1 MRLFILQA
9 ALLTATACS
18 SDTDTKA
25 VSEPDSPSPTD
36 DTGTSPDGDDTGEL
50 PDGIDPVD
58 IGPDSGPCGDAGWG
72 AVSAPED
79 TLHVSGD
86 EPLHQ
91 LDPSLDADGSMTHP
105 FRSLADLEEHL
116 SASTELAGVAV
127 ALWPG
132 EHTLQPTS
140 AQVLANAGLPV
151 QSCGPE
157 TTRLKPA
164 EAGEGPVLTLSD
176 GANLTLDGFSLSG
189 RPGHPA
195 ILVEDAST
203 LTLSNA
209 SVSNDLS
216 AAAIL
221 GRSGATLNLYNIQV
235 VGGATGIWTNG
246 GASTLTVD
254 TSTISGAG
262 MAGIW
267 TNGGASTLTDVVV
280 QDIDGVPG
288 ISGARGGW
296 GVVLKDGIVALDKVH
311 IKNVQQ
317 GGLVLNNTAGAITDL
332 RVEDVSTNADGELG
346 RGIHAWGSYDPSIGL
361 MFTNVEV
368 ANVHDVGI
376 LARNTHPLKLEN
388 ITITNVEPATYLIA
402 ADEGDSDSLD
412 SSSYDPG
419 VVTTGD
425 GLIVVQRGWAGEA
438 DPTLNCVELKGTN
451 AFRGIS
457 RAGIITDASLLTL
470 EVPEVLEGSPY
481 GTSALS
487 LFAQHAGV
495 IEWLGDAPD
504 DWPTDETPYP
514 MPSITPFDFHEDDMA
529 EDMGGEPED
538 TTAGE

>member
-1 MRLFILQA
+1 M
-9 ALLTATACS
+9 
-18 SDTDTKA
+18 
-25 VSEPDSPSPTD
+25 
-36 DTGTSPDGDDTGEL
+36 
-50 PDGIDPVD
+50 
-58 IGPDSGPCGDAGWG
+58 
-72 AVSAPED
+72 
-79 TLHVSGD
+79 
-86 EPLHQ
+86 
-91 LDPSLDADGSMTHP
+91 
-105 FRSLADLEEHL
+105 
-116 SASTELAGVAV
+116 
-127 ALWPG
+127 
-132 EHTLQPTS
+132 
-140 AQVLANAGLPV
+140 
-151 QSCGPE
+151 
-157 TTRLKPA
+157 
-164 EAGEGPVLTLSD
+164 
-176 GANLTLDGFSLSG
+176 
-189 RPGHPA
+189 
-195 ILVEDAST
+195 VEDAST

-288 ISGARGGW
+288 ISGRAAA
-296 GVVLKDGIVALDKVH
+296 GVWSSRTVSLRSTKSTSRMFNKGAWSSTTPRERSLTS
-311 IKNVQQ
+311 
-317 GGLVLNNTAGAITDL
+317 GSRTSLPMLTA
-332 RVEDVSTNADGELG
+332 SWG

-361 MFTNVEV
+361 VFTNVEV

-388 ITITNVEPATYLIA
+388 ITITNVQPATYLIA

-419 VVTTGD
+419 AVTTGD
-425 GLIVVQRGWAGEA
+425 GLIVVQRGWEVEA

-451 AFRGIS
+451 AFRDIS
-457 RAGIITDASLLTL
+457 RAGIITDASLLSL
-470 EVPEVLEGSPY
+470 EVPEVLDGSPY

-495 IEWLGDAPD
+495 IEWLGGCSGRLA
-504 DWPTDETPYP
+504 
-514 MPSITPFDFHEDDMA
+514 HR
-529 EDMGGEPED
+529 
-538 TTAGE
+538 